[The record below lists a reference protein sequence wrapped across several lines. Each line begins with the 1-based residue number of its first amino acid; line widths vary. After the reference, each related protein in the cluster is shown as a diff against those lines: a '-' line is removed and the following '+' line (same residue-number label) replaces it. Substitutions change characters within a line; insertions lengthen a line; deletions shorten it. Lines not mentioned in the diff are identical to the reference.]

1 MGEAGKGFAVVVDE
15 IRKLAKMS
23 RDSSQEINS
32 ASEEVAA
39 SAQNLTI
46 STNEMNEQL
55 KFFKIK

>member
-1 MGEAGKGFAVVVDE
+1 MKINETDISAISE
-15 IRKLAKMS
+15 
-23 RDSSQEINS
+23 EINS
-32 ASEEVAA
+32 ASEEVVA